1 MGSMRRVPALLLLLL
16 AGFPAASAQADPL
29 PPGCVP
35 EPLPQVGRL
44 QSAVED
50 AFKRTLGQ
58 ELRATHEETLRWSVA
73 RKWMYAYHA
82 DERGY
87 VWDFYGQT
95 WLRGPGLPEEK
106 EVNVEHTW
114 PQSLFQR
121 GWTRDEG
128 SRDALD
134 KDGMRGDLHNLFP
147 TEIALNSARAN
158 KPFGEIDGCDPAR
171 SCSTDALFEP
181 PDAHK
186 GNAARALFYFSVRYG
201 LSLPDGM
208 EGTLRAWH
216 AMDPPDAAEV
226 ERNGAIE
233 AVQGNR
239 NPFID
244 DAALADRIADF

>member
-1 MGSMRRVPALLLLLL
+1 MRRVSLLLVLLSIL
-16 AGFPAASAQADPL
+16 PVAAAQADPL

-50 AFKRTLGQ
+50 ALKRDLGQ
-58 ELRATHEETLRWSVA
+58 QLRDTHASTLRWSVA

-82 DERGY
+82 DERGF
-87 VWDFYGQT
+87 VWDFYGQA
-95 WLRGPGLPEEK
+95 WLRGPGLPQEK

-114 PQSLFQR
+114 PQSLFER
-121 GWTRDEG
+121 GWSRQEG

-158 KPFGEIDGCDPAR
+158 KPFGEIEGCDPAR

-186 GNAARALFYFSVRYG
+186 GNAARALFYFAVRYG
-201 LSLPDGM
+201 LSLPNSM

-216 AMDPPDAAEV
+216 AMDPPDEAERA
-226 ERNGAIE
+226 RNGAIE
-233 AVQGNR
+233 KVQGNR

-244 DAALADRIADF
+244 DAELAGRITDF